1 MALPTPELR
10 LLPQSN
16 ERMQSGVLKPSTLW
30 HFVTTAWGVQQAG
43 GRQTRGGGG
52 LASMWGRGYRAPTEV
67 SFLSTWV
74 ARCLREQT
82 GTVEGCV

>member
-1 MALPTPELR
+1 MALPTPE

-43 GRQTRGGGG
+43 GRQTGGEGG
-52 LASMWGRGYRAPTEV
+52 LASMWGRGYRVPTEV
-67 SFLSTWV
+67 SFLSTSV
-74 ARCLREQT
+74 ARRLREQT
-82 GTVEGCV
+82 RTVEGCV